1 MNSWRLLLV
10 GVVCSIG
17 LPAATAADA
26 VPRYDARTFFE
37 TTSYGGAS
45 FSADESR
52 LLLSSDAGG
61 VFNAYS
67 QPVAGGT
74 ADKLTNS
81 SKNAIFGVSYF
92 PKDNRI
98 LYTEDEGGNELNHL
112 YAREVD
118 GKVRDLTPG
127 QKLKAMF
134 VGWSGD
140 LGTFYA
146 ATNERDSHY
155 FDLYRYDAGNY
166 ERALVFKNS
175 DGYTPGVI
183 SRDGR
188 WLALVK
194 VRNNADNDIF
204 LWDSQTPAKE
214 PVKITPHDGDVEHEV
229 QTFSPDSAT
238 LYFASNQD
246 SEFQKVYAYDLKSGT
261 RKPAVEDQWDVL
273 GISFSWKGGYQVVS
287 VNADARTVT
296 TVTDLKAGK
305 RLQLPELTRAQ
316 VGGSVTFPRSERLA
330 AFYADGD
337 TSPRDLHVFDPHNG
351 QHRKLT
357 ASLNPKIKEEHLVT
371 SQVIRYPSFDEL
383 KIPALLYKPHG
394 ASPEHKVPALVF
406 VHGGPGGQCRIG
418 YNPDIQFLVNHGYA
432 VLAVNNRGSS
442 GYGKTFF
449 HMDDRKH
456 GDVDLKD
463 VVNGRRY
470 LETLDWVDGKRV
482 GIIGG
487 SYGGYM
493 VCAAL
498 AFEPD
503 AFDVGIDIFGVTNWL
518 RTLESIPPW
527 WASFRDSLYAEMGDP
542 KTDRERLRRISPL
555 FHAKN
560 IRKPLLVVQGANDPR
575 VLKVESDEMVQA
587 VRDRGVPVEYIIFP
601 DEGHGF
607 LKKENRITAAE
618 AYVKFLDRYLAG
630 KK

>member
-1 MNSWRLLLV
+1 MWQFFLAGAALCFGLLT
-10 GVVCSIG
+10 GD
-17 LPAATAADA
+17 ATAE

-37 TTSYGGAS
+37 TTAYTGAS

-52 LLLSSDAGG
+52 LLLSSDASG
-61 VFNAYS
+61 VFNTYS
-67 QPVAGGT
+67 QPIAGGPMEQ
-74 ADKLTNS
+74 LTHS
-81 SKNAIFGVSYF
+81 KKNAIFGVSYF
-92 PKDNRI
+92 PKDDRI
-98 LYTEDEGGNELNHL
+98 LSTQDEGGNELNHL
-112 YAREVD
+112 YVRESD

-140 LGTFYA
+140 LGHFYA

-155 FDLYRYDAGNY
+155 FDLYRYDTGTY
-166 ERALVFKNS
+166 ERSLVFKNTA
-175 DGYTPGVI
+175 GYMPGAV

-188 WLALVK
+188 WLALTK
-194 VRNNADNDIF
+194 IRNNADNDLF
-204 LWDSQTPAKE
+204 LWDATMPAKE
-214 PVKITPHDGDVEHEV
+214 PVKITPHQGDVEHAIE
-229 QTFSPDSAT
+229 TFSPDSST
-238 LYFASNQD
+238 LYFGSNQD
-246 SEFQKVYAYDLKSGT
+246 SEFQKIYAYNLKTGA
-261 RKPAVEDQWDVL
+261 RKPVVEDKWDVL
-273 GISFSWKGGYQVVS
+273 SIGFSWLGRYQVVS
-287 VNADARTVT
+287 VNADARTAT
-296 TVTDLKAGK
+296 TVTDLKSGQRVA
-305 RLQLPELTRAQ
+305 LPKLARAH
-316 VGGSVTFPRSERLA
+316 VGSSVSFARSENVM

-337 TSPRDLHVFDPHNG
+337 TSPRDLHVFDLRNG
-351 QHRKLT
+351 QQRRLT
-357 ASLNPKIKEEHLVT
+357 TSLNPKVKEEYLVN
-371 SQVIRYPSFDEL
+371 SEVVRYPSFDGL
-383 KIPALLYKPHG
+383 KIPALLYQPHG
-394 ASPEHKVPALVF
+394 ASAEHKVPALAW
-406 VHGGPGGQCRIG
+406 VHGGPGGQCRVG

-432 VLAVNNRGSS
+432 VLALNNRGSS

-456 GDVDLKD
+456 GDVDLQD
-463 VVNGRRY
+463 VVYGRRY
-470 LETLDWVDGKRV
+470 LETLDWVDRRHI

-498 AFEPD
+498 AFEPQVFD
-503 AFDVGIDIFGVTNWL
+503 AGIDIFGVTNWL

-527 WASFRDSLYAEMGDP
+527 WASFRDALYAEMGDP

-587 VRDRGVPVEYIIFP
+587 VREQGVPVEYIVFP

-618 AYVKFLDRYLAG
+618 AYLKFLDRYLAG